1 MSRNS
6 AFIRPAIRR
15 GRRER
20 DVLALT
26 LPPITAL
33 LDA

>member
-1 MSRNS
+1 MENPSDIKNV
-6 AFIRPAIRR
+6 AD
-15 GRRER
+15 GR